1 MRAQYGAG
9 VIINP
14 HTLLILS
21 SYPLSVNS
29 CSSQVGREQARASRV
44 TLSRKRGEGIRLT
57 VPYIGGAAP
66 LLTATR
72 PVSSVP
78 SGSFLAP
85 PTKILAPG
93 FMSLASPGA

>member
-21 SYPLSVNS
+21 AILARSIRAHRGS
-29 CSSQVGREQARASRV
+29 GGARASRV